1 MINSSLSAYLYNID
15 NLRNIDRYQIAHKIT
30 RETVAEHSFFVA
42 SYILKLH
49 DYYNFNLEKAL
60 NMGLLH
66 DFSEVFIS
74 DVPHPIKMAF
84 PDINK
89 QLEKAEYEMNEKY
102 ISKEFADNLE
112 EFNNLT
118 SVEGKIVN
126 IADILSVIS
135 YSKYEVSLGN
145 SQYMKDVLNRGL
157 MRIKDALDLVEDN
170 LKPEYKTFDIL
181 SQIIDF
187 SKR

>member
-1 MINSSLSAYLYNID
+1 
-15 NLRNIDRYQIAHKIT
+15 
-30 RETVAEHSFFVA
+30 
-42 SYILKLH
+42 
-49 DYYNFNLEKAL
+49 
-60 NMGLLH
+60 
-66 DFSEVFIS
+66 
-74 DVPHPIKMAF
+74 
-84 PDINK
+84 
-89 QLEKAEYEMNEKY
+89 MNEKY